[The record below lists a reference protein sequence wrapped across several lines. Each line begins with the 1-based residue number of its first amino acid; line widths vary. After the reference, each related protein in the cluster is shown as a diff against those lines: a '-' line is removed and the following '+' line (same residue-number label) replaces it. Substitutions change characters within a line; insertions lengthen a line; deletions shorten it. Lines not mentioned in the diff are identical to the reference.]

1 MTDCAIPVRSGC
13 SWNRSRDHRFR
24 RGPDRHRFDRGPGF
38 VWFSAAPMRLF
49 LLRIELAN
57 VTAVQGERH
66 ADARK
71 HRRPAVRRDQDQEK
85 ASFTL
90 SIAGCSR
97 FLTFTQSGDRP
108 ARYGRS
114 RRFDTKPLASPKR
127 QATRNRSGPISP
139 CSNGATKMP
148 SRPPREQ
155 PHIS

>member
-1 MTDCAIPVRSGC
+1 MRANIV
-13 SWNRSRDHRFR
+13 
-24 RGPDRHRFDRGPGF
+24 GPPC
-38 VWFSAAPMRLF
+38 VAT
-49 LLRIELAN
+49 RIK
-57 VTAVQGERH
+57 R
-66 ADARK
+66 
-71 HRRPAVRRDQDQEK
+71 K
-85 ASFTL
+85 ASFAL

-97 FLTFTQSGDRP
+97 FLTFTQSVDPP

-114 RRFDTKPLASPKR
+114 RRFDTKPSSPKR